1 MVTALKRW
9 PSASPWSSSRPLYMS
24 AVDRKQSQ
32 SVSVITESS
41 SQCVSRHRGLAEE
54 VLIGP
59 NHQKEVTH
67 RPVGEVL
74 FLPLFV
80 LTTLDFLC

>member
-9 PSASPWSSSRPLYMS
+9 LSASPCSSSRPLYMS
-24 AVDRKQSQ
+24 AVDKKQVSQ

-41 SQCVSRHRGLAEE
+41 SQCVSRHRGLAKE

-67 RPVGEVL
+67 RPVGGVL
-74 FLPLFV
+74 FLP
-80 LTTLDFLC
+80 CSC